1 MNRRYLPFAAIAL
14 SLALLGGCSGEK
26 NESVAEKAQKS
37 TESVKEDTTKT
48 AESGKE
54 KAPEAAT
61 AVKEAAPLKM
71 EGAKEIVTEA
81 VETVAATVKE
91 KAAEAVSSVAPKVAV
106 IEKESAPAQAAAS
119 PETVRLGGS
128 IFKAKCVACHGT
140 GGQGSAMAPGFVG
153 NEWIKS
159 TDIAGISTVI
169 KKGRQGSAKKYKKF
183 PIPMPAHATMKSE
196 EVSALAHYI
205 KSLN

>member
-1 MNRRYLPFAAIAL
+1 MNRRYLLFAAIGL
-14 SLALLGGCSGEK
+14 SLVLLGGCSEQK
-26 NESVAEKAQKS
+26 NESVAEKVQHS
-37 TESVKEDTTKT
+37 
-48 AESGKE
+48 AETVAETIKE
-54 KAPEAAT
+54 KAPETAT
-61 AVKEAAPLKM
+61 AVKEATPERIAA
-71 EGAKEIVTEA
+71 AKEIVTETA
-81 VETVAATVKE
+81 ESVVETVKE
-91 KAAEAVSSVAPKVAV
+91 KAAEKESSAAPKVAAV
-106 IEKESAPAQAAAS
+106 QKAATPTEAAAS

-140 GGQGSAMAPGFVG
+140 DGKGSTMAPGFVG
-153 NEWIKS
+153 NEWTKS

-169 KKGRQGSAKKYKKF
+169 KNGRQGSAKKYKKF